1 MKTGIEE
8 TALRYLSSRNRTFC
22 EMKKHLAGKG
32 FCEEEIRELTERYRR
47 CGYLDDEEYCRQY
60 IRYGL
65 GKGKSR
71 RRILYEL
78 REKGVEQSL
87 AENIFEDFLEEEAVE
102 YDERSRAFSEAEKVI
117 RTGGQPLSEKILGRV
132 ARRLQSRGYG
142 SDVICSILRELR
154 ERDTEE

>member
-71 RRILYEL
+71 RR
-78 REKGVEQSL
+78 RW
-87 AENIFEDFLEEEAVE
+87 
-102 YDERSRAFSEAEKVI
+102 
-117 RTGGQPLSEKILGRV
+117 
-132 ARRLQSRGYG
+132 
-142 SDVICSILRELR
+142 
-154 ERDTEE
+154 